1 MNESKF
7 LTPAQVAELLQM
19 ETETV
24 QGWLRTGRLK
34 GIKIGRYWRIREE
47 ALDQFI
53 KEAEQGSEEARAFSQ
68 AVQDAWEAK
77 AEESRRQA
85 KQDVLKAFED
95 GRKRREG

>member
-53 KEAEQGSEEARAFSQ
+53 KEAEQGSEEAKAFPQ
-68 AVQDAWEAK
+68 AEQDA
-77 AEESRRQA
+77 
-85 KQDVLKAFED
+85 LKAFED